1 MTSNSL
7 RSARVRPRS
16 LPLVF
21 PTRVST
27 LVGATIVGATLLLA
41 AACAKPAK
49 PAKTTVPVTVS
60 LSELGD
66 APYQVTA
73 NGIVEP
79 LQSVAVQSQVGGVL
93 TAVKFKEGDE
103 VQAGQILFE
112 IDPIPY
118 RAALQQAQAVLARD
132 EAQFANAQRDADRYA
147 ALAKR
152 DFVTRSQADQAMAN
166 ATALKAVVDADK
178 ASLATAQFNLD
189 NASIR
194 APVAGKTG
202 ALLVRQ
208 GNLVRP
214 NATAPLVQINQIHP
228 ILVRFAVPEKELQ
241 LVQQYSRAGASL
253 RATTRPSQDAAASVG
268 VASVGVLSFVD
279 NGVDTTTGTVTLK
292 ARFPNDDNRLWP
304 GQFMPVTLDLF
315 VERGAVL
322 VPSVAVQTGQE
333 GLFVWILDEAG
344 KAQLRPVKVAR
355 AVGDKSVIASGLSAG
370 ERVVVDGQSRLTVGV
385 TADIKTPGADVK
397 TAGKA
402 GGKAT
407 APADGRGG
415 RNAP

>member
-7 RSARVRPRS
+7 RSACVYPASRMLAPIVRTT
-16 LPLVF
+16 LVF
-21 PTRVST
+21 T
-27 LVGATIVGATLLLA
+27 TLLLA
-41 AACAKPAK
+41 AACAKPATPGK
-49 PAKTTVPVTVS
+49 PTVPVTVT
-60 LSELGD
+60 LAELGD

-132 EAQFANAQRDADRYA
+132 QAQSANAQRDADRYA
-147 ALAKR
+147 ALAQR
-152 DFVTRSQADQAMAN
+152 DFVTRSQADQAMSN
-166 ATALKAVVDADK
+166 ATALKAVLDADK
-178 ASLATAQFNLD
+178 ASVATAQFNLD

-194 APVAGKTG
+194 APVSGKTG

-208 GNLVRP
+208 GNLVRS
-214 NATAPLVQINQIHP
+214 NATTALVQINQIHP

-241 LVQQYSRAGASL
+241 LVQQYSRGGAAL
-253 RATTRPSQDAAASVG
+253 RATARPAHDGVPVVG
-268 VASVGVLSFVD
+268 ALSFVD

-315 VERGAVL
+315 VQAGAVL
-322 VPSVAVQTGQE
+322 VPSVAVQTGQD
-333 GLFVWILDEAG
+333 GLFVWIVDDAG
-344 KAQLRPVKVAR
+344 KAQLRLVKVAR
-355 AVGDKSVIASGLSAG
+355 AFGEKSVIASGLSAG
-370 ERVVVDGQSRLTVGV
+370 ERVVVDGQSRLTVGATV
-385 TADIKTPGADVK
+385 DIKTVGAAAK
-397 TAGKA
+397 APAAGAGKV
-402 GGKAT
+402 
-407 APADGRGG
+407 DGRGA
-415 RNAP
+415 RKAP